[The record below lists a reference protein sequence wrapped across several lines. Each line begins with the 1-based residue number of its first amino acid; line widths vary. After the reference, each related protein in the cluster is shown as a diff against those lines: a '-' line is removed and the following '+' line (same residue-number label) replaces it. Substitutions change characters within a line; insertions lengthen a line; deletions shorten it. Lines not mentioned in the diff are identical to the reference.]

1 MKKMQALILR
11 CEIDECVEATENRF
25 LHGLQ
30 PEIQNVLNDQYYTSL
45 SQLFELACMTEKQI
59 LGDAIIPSSN
69 SELIRDMHSIAPLV
83 VPNILQEGDAQQK
96 KEKGKIIKKDEITDV
111 PGKDEEGNDHIAQEY
126 NT

>member
-45 SQLFELACMTEKQI
+45 SQLFKLACMAKKQL
-59 LGDAIIPSSN
+59 LGDAIIPSRK
-69 SELIRDMHSIAPLV
+69 SELLRD
-83 VPNILQEGDAQQK
+83 E
-96 KEKGKIIKKDEITDV
+96 
-111 PGKDEEGNDHIAQEY
+111 
-126 NT
+126 

>member
-1 MKKMQALILR
+1 
-11 CEIDECVEATENRF
+11 
-25 LHGLQ
+25 
-30 PEIQNVLNDQYYTSL
+30 
-45 SQLFELACMTEKQI
+45 MTEKQI

-96 KEKGKIIKKDEITDV
+96 KEKGKIIKKDDITDV